1 MDGVSPA
8 GSTASI
14 TMVYPDTGTSVD
26 VTSGQVSLA
35 VVALSSTVISAVQRR
50 VYVQISECTMDQAQY
65 QALDINTCE

>member
-14 TMVYPDTGTSVD
+14 AMVYPDTDTSVD

-50 VYVQISECTMDQAQY
+50 V
-65 QALDINTCE
+65 